1 MQHHGAPTRLLDL
14 TRSPFIAAYFAF
26 EQCIMEEGA
35 SIAIWGMNISYLKKR
50 ALEVLSQEF
59 GEYLEQ
65 SKNLIDEDLF
75 EKIFLQNNKRLVFP
89 VEPFRMNRRYSLQQ
103 SIFVSTGIAEVPL
116 MDQLNFLGEEM
127 VKAVVK
133 IEIPT
138 QYKKEALRDLEQMN
152 LYRASLFPDLDG
164 YAISLRLRYDS
175 RLPPEETMEEH
186 LRKMADDEYP
196 FFP

>member
-1 MQHHGAPTRLLDL
+1 
-14 TRSPFIAAYFAF
+14 
-26 EQCIMEEGA
+26 MEEGA

>member
-1 MQHHGAPTRLLDL
+1 
-14 TRSPFIAAYFAF
+14 
-26 EQCIMEEGA
+26 
-35 SIAIWGMNISYLKKR
+35 
-50 ALEVLSQEF
+50 
-59 GEYLEQ
+59 
-65 SKNLIDEDLF
+65 
-75 EKIFLQNNKRLVFP
+75 
-89 VEPFRMNRRYSLQQ
+89 
-103 SIFVSTGIAEVPL
+103 